1 MAYPSHTSPT
11 PLEQKG
17 SQQKL
22 HQKKA
27 NFIITPNSK
36 LKMFR
41 KPLPDV
47 CLIWFIDNLK
57 YQIALLQFEIFFD
70 KR

>member
-22 HQKKA
+22 HQKKCKFYHYA
-27 NFIITPNSK
+27 QFKIENVPETLACYVPN
-36 LKMFR
+36 
-41 KPLPDV
+41 
-47 CLIWFIDNLK
+47 LIH
-57 YQIALLQFEIFFD
+57 
-70 KR
+70 R